1 MLLKDCAVHSPRI
14 DSSENLVFTLK
25 IKKSD
30 YTDWMRQFIFDCYNQ
45 WKTLDLEVVWL
56 EEKNDEI
63 PKLRQRL
70 AMVMEEYAQKTK
82 FSIVSVKENLYIRYG
97 IESRTELTREQLE
110 EAIRFYSDWILYD
123 TNF

>member
-1 MLLKDCAVHSPRI
+1 MLLKDSGVFSPKI

-45 WKTLDLEVVWL
+45 WKQLDLEVVWL

-70 AMVMEEYAQKTK
+70 SLVMKEYSQKTK
-82 FSIVSVKENLYIRYG
+82 TLEETNKKLLYIRYNVT
-97 IESRTELTREQLE
+97 SRTELTREQLE
-110 EAIRFYSDWILYD
+110 EAIRFYSDGIMYD
-123 TNF
+123 I

>member
-1 MLLKDCAVHSPRI
+1 MLLKDTGIFSPKV

-45 WKTLDLEVVWL
+45 WKQLDLEVVWL

-70 AMVMEEYAQKTK
+70 ALVMKDYAKK
-82 FSIVSVKENLYIRYG
+82 IKIPDEDIEKWLYNRYN
-97 IESRTELTREQLE
+97 IKSRSELTREQLE
-110 EAIRFYSDWILYD
+110 ECIRFYQDWLMYD
-123 TNF
+123 I